1 MRKGIMLGIV
11 FFVFIALAISVNAAV
26 GDTINSVAGFL
37 GGWQYFIVNGAIIFC
52 ILFVL
57 QSLLMPG
64 KADKEKGVVWII
76 LVFVSGVAS
85 WFLSI
90 GTGYIWMHPKIGLL
104 FNYYV
109 IVNTA
114 IISLLLYFVLGLLK
128 VKMDSGP
135 GKTGLWVMIIIV
147 SILFAAKLGNNWI
160 WSISSVRGIIDFFFG
175 AKGILTLDPATG
187 NYRLFIFIIMGLS
200 LSWLFTFLEVS
211 KQTPKLNYVIAAMIA
226 STFARGGADLNSALL
241 AGQFIAIIIIGLQ
254 LASRT
259 NKLIG
264 FAVATLLIEWSISAI
279 SMKYTILGILWGG
292 SVGKIFGSGWWGLI
306 EIIVFIGI
314 LFLARWIILKIKSRG
329 STPPSSTDDQS
340 TQTTQTASTTTNQ
353 NPQSATH
360 AAGHAPN
367 QAPQDQSE
375 TTP

>member
-1 MRKGIMLGIV
+1 MLGIA
-11 FFVFIALAISVNAAV
+11 FFVFIALAVSVNAAV
-26 GDTINSVAGFL
+26 GDTINSAAGFL
-37 GGWQYFIVNGAIIFC
+37 GGWKYFIVNGVIIFS

-64 KADKEKGVVWII
+64 KGDKEKNVTWMI
-76 LVFVSGVAS
+76 LIFVSGVVS
-85 WFLSI
+85 WFLSS
-90 GTGYIWMHPKIGLL
+90 TGYIWTHPKIGLL

-109 IVNTA
+109 LVNTA
-114 IISLLLYFVLGLLK
+114 IISLFLYLVLGLLK

-135 GKTGLWVMIIIV
+135 GKTGLWIMIAIV
-147 SILFAAKLGNNWI
+147 ALLFATKRGNNWV

-175 AKGILTLDPATG
+175 EKGILTLDPATG

-254 LASRT
+254 LADKT
-259 NKLIG
+259 KNKAVG
-264 FAVATLLIEWSISAI
+264 FAAAALLIEWSVSAI
-279 SMKYTILGILWGG
+279 SFKYTIPGILWGG
-292 SVGKIFGSGWWGLI
+292 TFGKMFGSGWWGLI
-306 EIIVFIGI
+306 DAGVFIGI

-353 NPQSATH
+353 NPQPATH
-360 AAGHAPN
+360 AAGNAPS
-367 QAPQDQSE
+367 QAPPNQSE